1 MNKLIKKFPH
11 LTEISIDTIRVIDTF
26 VIEQFDTTLVNNFI
40 KKDCV
45 IILNTERIKLA
56 YRYDTITNEIIHT
69 VKLPNDTIYKEKI
82 IPIEIEKVVYK
93 ELDWWEKYQSLIYIG
108 LALFVLSIIYKRLT
122 K

>member
-40 KKDCV
+40 QKDCV

-69 VKLPNDTIYKEKI
+69 VKLPNDTIIKI
-82 IPIEIEKVVYK
+82 QNVPVEIEKVIYK
-93 ELDWWEKYQSLIYIG
+93 EISFWEKYQTLIYI
-108 LALFVLSIIYKRLT
+108 LIALFLLLVLYKKLT

>member
-40 KKDCV
+40 QKDCV

-69 VKLPNDTIYKEKI
+69 VKLPNDTIIKI
-82 IPIEIEKVVYK
+82 QNVPVEIEKVIYK
-93 ELDWWEKYQSLIYIG
+93 ELSFWEKYQTLIYI
-108 LALFVLSIIYKRLT
+108 LIALFVLLVLYKKLT

>member
-40 KKDCV
+40 QKDCV

-69 VKLPNDTIYKEKI
+69 VKLPNDTIIKI
-82 IPIEIEKVVYK
+82 QNVPVEIEKVIYK
-93 ELDWWEKYQSLIYIG
+93 ELSFW
-108 LALFVLSIIYKRLT
+108 
-122 K
+122 

>member
-40 KKDCV
+40 QKDCV

-69 VKLPNDTIYKEKI
+69 VKLPNVTIIKI
-82 IPIEIEKVVYK
+82 QNVPVEIEKVIYK
-93 ELDWWEKYQSLIYIG
+93 ELSFWEKYQTLIYI
-108 LALFVLSIIYKRLT
+108 LIALFVLLVLYKKLT

>member
-40 KKDCV
+40 QKDCV

-69 VKLPNDTIYKEKI
+69 VKLPNDTIIKI
-82 IPIEIEKVVYK
+82 QNVPVEIEKVIYK
-93 ELDWWEKYQSLIYIG
+93 ELSFWEKYQTLIYI
-108 LALFVLSIIYKRLT
+108 LIALFVLLVIYKKLT

>member
-26 VIEQFDTTLVNNFI
+26 VIEKFDTTLVNNFI
-40 KKDCV
+40 QKDCV

-69 VKLPNDTIYKEKI
+69 VKLPNDTIIKI
-82 IPIEIEKVVYK
+82 QNVPVEIEKVIYK
-93 ELDWWEKYQSLIYIG
+93 ELSFWEKYQTLIYI
-108 LALFVLSIIYKRLT
+108 LIALFVLLVLYKKLT

>member
-1 MNKLIKKFPH
+1 MNRLIKKFPH

-40 KKDCV
+40 QKDCV

-69 VKLPNDTIYKEKI
+69 VKLPNDTIIKI
-82 IPIEIEKVVYK
+82 QNVPVEIEKVIYK
-93 ELDWWEKYQSLIYIG
+93 ELSFWEKYQTLIYI
-108 LALFVLSIIYKRLT
+108 LIALFVLLVLYKKLT